1 MATPRV
7 LRLECE
13 LRVPEG
19 LRANIQSQRVQAAAQ
34 ALTVALQSAAA
45 SVFPWA
51 DQLRVRWS
59 WSYEWWADDDTIALA
74 VTDKN
79 TVDERRAGTPT
90 GPVVV
95 PDPDDEDG
103 AR

>member
-7 LRLECE
+7 LRIECE

-19 LRANIQSQRVQAAAQ
+19 LPANIQSHRVQAAVQ

-51 DQLRVRWS
+51 DRLRVRSS
-59 WSYEWWADDDTIALA
+59 WSYEWWSDTDTIGLPL
-74 VTDKN
+74 TDKN
-79 TVDERRAGTPT
+79 TVATQATAPG
-90 GPVVV
+90 GP
-95 PDPDDEDG
+95 E
-103 AR
+103 